1 MMTEGH
7 IVGSLVPLNFIS
19 NSTRGIWELMDSN
32 EKASHPKWKKADVVI
47 DHRGFLV
54 GAVVVITVIL
64 ATFVPGLQM
73 DASLKSMLVTTSSAY
88 FEYEKYLGV
97 FGDEEFTVVAI
108 KNDRGARDPAML
120 KALEVI
126 TRQLQENDKIAEVI
140 SLANLKIFREK
151 DDKFGNFPVVQTKDG
166 IPKLPEDQQLMVI
179 RRALPVTDLLLSKDF
194 KTLGLLVR
202 IHDRWKFDADAI
214 HQILS
219 GIDKVVK
226 QNVPDGSEVKL
237 VGSVGLRQAILKYS
251 MRTAVI
257 FGILCTIICT
267 VVTVY
272 IFKSVRVTVVT
283 MLILGV
289 CVLWVLGLMSLMKI
303 PLNAATSLSFGL
315 ILITSLEIVIHMVV
329 RFNQYRQIVPD
340 RVGAVREAVRFL
352 ARPCLISASTTA
364 VGFGSCM
371 VTSIPMVFQ
380 LGLIMSLGITISFCL
395 AMILTPFIIIHLK
408 SMDVETQDETTGDTM
423 SRVLDRMRESIYK
436 HHKLYTVAGF
446 AIAVV
451 MFAGAPLIRT
461 DPQVMR
467 QLSPSSPEIK
477 DIFFVGD
484 NLTSVHSL
492 QLMLEAQPGDFKK
505 PEVWKK
511 VGEMERKL
519 KELPEVVSTESLLP
533 FLEYMH
539 GQLDEKKSTQGDLFA
554 KPGTIA
560 QILLVTSFSSDGK
573 RLIKEHLND
582 TVDKMRVS
590 VRFKNSLSVPI
601 LDTIEQV
608 RAAATGA
615 MEGTAKVTVTGEPV
629 VVAAQ
634 GDELVK
640 SEIRSMFLAIVLIT
654 ILMMIQMGTP
664 LFGLV
669 SLVPNIPPLAT
680 VFGMMGWLGIPLDG
694 VTVFAATVATG
705 LAVDN
710 TIHYVAQLRRVIK
723 LNPVM
728 EVKEAVF
735 VAYGLAAKPMASWST
750 VTLLGFLALL
760 VTPFQAAVYFGLL
773 VASAI
778 FMGIFGD
785 LIFMQSMILT
795 FPQVRK
801 LIRKL
806 SA

>member
-1 MMTEGH
+1 
-7 IVGSLVPLNFIS
+7 
-19 NSTRGIWELMDSN
+19 MDTN
-32 EKASHPKWKKADVVI
+32 EKVSRPKRKKADIVI
-47 DHRGFLV
+47 DHRGLLV
-54 GAVVVITVIL
+54 GAVAVITVIL
-64 ATFVPGLQM
+64 AMFVPRVQM

-88 FEYEKYLGV
+88 FEYEKYLDV

-120 KALEVI
+120 KALAKI
-126 TRQLQENDKIAEVI
+126 TRELQENEKIAEVI
-140 SLANLKIFREK
+140 SLANLKIFRER
-151 DDKFGNFPVVQTKDG
+151 DEKFGNFPVVLIQDG
-166 IPKLPEDQQLMVI
+166 VPKLPDDQQLKSI
-179 RRALPVTDLLLSKDF
+179 RKALPVTDLLLSQDF
-194 KTLGLLVR
+194 KTVGLLVR
-202 IHDRWKFDADAI
+202 LNDQWKFDAKAI
-214 HQILS
+214 REILS
-219 GIDKVVK
+219 SIDKVVK
-226 QNVPDGSEVKL
+226 DNVPAGSQVKL
-237 VGSVGLRQAILKYS
+237 VGSVGLREAILKYS

-272 IFKSVRVTVVT
+272 IFKSIRVTLVT

-289 CVLWVLGLMSLMKI
+289 CVLWVLGLMALLRI

-329 RFNQYRQIVPD
+329 RFNQYRQTIPD

-352 ARPCLISASTTA
+352 ARPCVISSATTA

-380 LGLIMSLGITISFCL
+380 LGLIMSLGIAISFCL

-408 SMDVETQDETTGDTM
+408 SMDVETQDETAGDKM
-423 SRVLDRMRESIYK
+423 SLILDRLRDSIYN
-436 HHKLYTVAGF
+436 HHRVYTVAGF
-446 AIAVV
+446 VIAVV
-451 MFAGAPLIRT
+451 MFAGAPFIRT

-477 DIFFVGD
+477 DIFFVGE

-492 QLMLEAQPGDFKK
+492 QLMLEAKPGDFKK

-511 VGEMERKL
+511 VGEMEREL
-519 KELPEVVSTESLLP
+519 KKLPEVTSTESLYP
-533 FLEYMH
+533 FLEYMNN
-539 GQLDEKKSTQGDLFA
+539 QLGEKKSDPVDMFA
-554 KPGTIA
+554 KPGTIS
-560 QILLVTSFSSDGK
+560 QILLLTSFSSDGK
-573 RLIKEHLND
+573 RLLKEHLNESF
-582 TVDKMRVS
+582 DKLRVS

-608 RAAATGA
+608 SSTAAKA
-615 MEGTAKVTVTGEPV
+615 MQGTATVIVTGEPV

-640 SEIRSMFLAIVLIT
+640 SEIRSMFVAIAIIT
-654 ILMMIQMGTP
+654 VLMMIQMGTP
-664 LFGLV
+664 LFGLI

-694 VTVFAATVATG
+694 VTVFAATVAIG

-710 TIHYVAQLRRVIK
+710 TIHFVAQLRRVMK
-723 LNPVM
+723 LNPNM
-728 EVKEAVF
+728 DVKEAVF

-773 VASAI
+773 VASAV
-778 FMGIFGD
+778 FMGMFGD
-785 LIFMQSMILT
+785 LIFMQSLILT
-795 FPQVRK
+795 FPQVRR
-801 LIRKL
+801 LIKKL
-806 SA
+806 ST